1 MAARLDVWC
10 GMEEPECLFAHGLF
24 RRTGEAGPATASGG
38 VRLLDG
44 GLRPIPTTSP
54 QPGPPVDRRAR
65 PCHETVSAP
74 TLRRL
79 ASAPLDRN
87 RSEETISFLG

>member
-24 RRTGEAGPATASGG
+24 RRTGEAGPVTASGG

-44 GLRPIPTTSP
+44 GLRPIPTAGP
-54 QPGPPVDRRAR
+54 QPGPPVDAACEAAPQDRVCSHTATPRERAPR
-65 PCHETVSAP
+65 QEQ
-74 TLRRL
+74 
-79 ASAPLDRN
+79 
-87 RSEETISFLG
+87 I